1 VKLVALAAVALALA
15 PAASAA
21 APVQVAGSLAPDA
34 VLFADPVTA
43 NVAVTVDTRRVDP
56 GSVRLHAA
64 FAPYATGPATR
75 TVQRAGSLAE
85 IRLAIPLRCWTAAC
99 LVRGKHEPLALP
111 AASVSYRLRTGASR
125 SVAVA
130 WPPLMRYSRLQPSE
144 LKADPR
150 KAPGWRGDVTVPPP
164 VSYDTSPGLL
174 HGLFLGG
181 GIALLVAAALLVATL
196 LPGLPRL
203 RRRRGPQLSPL
214 EQALIVLE
222 TAWARGAAEQR
233 KALEL
238 LAAELETHGEPPLA
252 GRAREL
258 AWSERL
264 PAPKTAE
271 GLAASVRGVIE
282 SGRNGHG

>member
-1 VKLVALAAVALALA
+1 VRLVAVAAVALALA

-21 APVQVAGSLAPDA
+21 PPVQVAGTLAPQA
-34 VLFADPVTA
+34 VLFGDPVTA
-43 NVAVTVDTRRVDP
+43 SVAVTIDTHQVDP
-56 GSVRLHAA
+56 GSVRLQAS
-64 FAPYATGPATR
+64 FAPYAAGPATR
-75 TVQRAGSLAE
+75 TVQRAGNLAE
-85 IRLAIPLRCWTAAC
+85 IRLAIPLHCLTAAC

-111 AASVSYRLRTGASR
+111 PATVSYRLRTGVAR
-125 SVAVA
+125 SLPVS
-130 WPPLMRYSRLQPSE
+130 WPPLMRYSRLRPSE

-150 KAPGWRGDVTVPPP
+150 KPPGWRGDVTQPPP
-164 VSYDTSPGLL
+164 VSYDTSPDLL

-214 EQALIVLE
+214 ERALIVLE

-252 GRAREL
+252 GQAREL
-258 AWSERL
+258 AWSESL
-264 PAPKTAE
+264 PAPETAE

-282 SGRNGHG
+282 TGRNGRG